1 MEEKIPAVTAITD
14 PVPKRRFLF
23 NGMALAD
30 PDPTMT
36 PERVAEF
43 HSLLH
48 TELTNVSVKG
58 PTKAADGYDEYTF
71 KTNVGHF
78 G

>member
-1 MEEKIPAVTAITD
+1 MEEKIPAVTAATE

-23 NGMALAD
+23 NGMVLAD

-36 PERVAEF
+36 PEIVAVF

-58 PTKAADGYDEYTF
+58 PTKAADGCDEYTF